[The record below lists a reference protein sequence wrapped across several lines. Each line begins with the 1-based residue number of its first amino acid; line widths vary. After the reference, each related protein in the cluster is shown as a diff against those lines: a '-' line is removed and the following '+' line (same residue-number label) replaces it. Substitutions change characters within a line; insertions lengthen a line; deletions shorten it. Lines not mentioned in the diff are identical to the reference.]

1 MLIWMLTS
9 TAVSAEPTFE
19 TDLEHAPAD
28 GSVSVRSN
36 CPECGVVSS
45 RREIVG
51 ANSGI
56 EVTVRMQDGS
66 KRQFAEASSAIWRVG
81 ERMII
86 IDSPNQAGD

>member
-9 TAVSAEPTFE
+9 TTVSAEPTFE
-19 TDLEHAPAD
+19 ADLEHAPTD
-28 GSVSVRSN
+28 VTVSVRTT

-45 RREIVG
+45 RREIAG

-56 EVTVRMQDGS
+56 EITVRMHDGS
-66 KRQFAEASSAIWRVG
+66 KRQFAEASSSIWRVG

-86 IDSPNQAGD
+86 IDSTKRAVD